1 MEYKFLSRLARP
13 AFALA
18 LCLFSLAS
26 CSDEEPF
33 TDDNIVVPPPA
44 DSIPEGD
51 VLIADENLRAA
62 LLTLLKTDELTP
74 ENLATVHNLSLRA
87 KNYST
92 LEGISAL
99 VNLDSLTIDNNTGK
113 ALIEFPSEIVSMKH
127 LTYLD
132 ASGVFRG
139 TLPDSLSG
147 FTYFSVGESFMEGKI
162 PPHLMDLS
170 AERIML
176 HISRSRFSGLPVDT
190 WIKLCA
196 DAEEFEMTPSLAPQ
210 ADGYFLSLY
219 DPDSALHTQYHADGD
234 FQIYQPHSKGNG
246 INMYIV
252 CDGFD
257 HSCNA
262 VGGIAEKVMKFCVE
276 QMFDIEPMTS
286 LREYFDIYLVY
297 AESPEKGMTYS
308 TSGNENDWDWY
319 VETKFN
325 TRQPSV
331 SGRYYLCDTPGI
343 IDFVGQSTG
352 TSARSG
358 IVLLIAHN
366 MIHGGSAGM
375 EYVADRTS
383 FSVST
388 IEPKFAKTV
397 WHECVGHSIGWLA
410 DEYVSSEN
418 ALLEIPQETKDYMVW
433 DYNRYD
439 YCRNVAFSNDTAA
452 VWWAD
457 FIGDE
462 RYADEEIGL
471 YEGANYWGKG
481 VWRPTDNSIMNTYDR
496 DQQFNAPC
504 RAIIYKEV
512 MTRALGSEF
521 TYSYEDFVKFDMKDA
536 YYPLEP

>member
-1 MEYKFLSRLARP
+1 MKRFSTCCLSWRSFL
-13 AFALA
+13 LA
-18 LCLFSLAS
+18 LCLFSWVS

-33 TDDNIVVPPPA
+33 SDDNIVVPPTTDTVP
-44 DSIPEGD
+44 SGD

-62 LLTLLKTDELTP
+62 LLTLLQTDELTA

-99 VNLDSLTIDNNTGK
+99 VNLDSLTIENNIGK
-113 ALIEFPSEIVSMKH
+113 ALIEFPAEIASMKH

-147 FTYFSVGESFMEGKI
+147 FTYFAVGESFMEGNI
-162 PPHLMDLS
+162 PPRLMDLS

-176 HISRSRFSGLPVDT
+176 HIARSRFSGLPVDT
-190 WIKLCA
+190 WIKLCS
-196 DAEEFEMTPSLAPQ
+196 DAEEFEVSPSLAPQ
-210 ADGYFLSLY
+210 SDGYFLSLY

-234 FQIYQPHSKGNG
+234 FEIYQTHTKGNG
-246 INMYIV
+246 INIFIV

-257 HSCNA
+257 YSCNA
-262 VGGIAEKVMKFCVE
+262 VDGIAEKVMKFSVE
-276 QMFDIEPMTS
+276 QMFAIEPMTS
-286 LREYFDIYLVY
+286 LREYFDVYLVY

-308 TSGNENDWDWY
+308 TSGKENDWDWY

-343 IDFVGQSTG
+343 LDFVSQSTG
-352 TSARSG
+352 ISARGG
-358 IVLLIAHN
+358 IVMLIAHN

-388 IEPKFAKTV
+388 VEPKFAKTV

-439 YCRNVAFSNDTAA
+439 YCRNVAFSNDTAS

-512 MTRALGSEF
+512 MSRALGSEF
-521 TYSYEDFVKFDMKDA
+521 TYSYEDFVKFDMKDG
-536 YYPLEP
+536 YYPLVP